1 MALLSLISVVIFLGV
16 SSFIVGIL
24 PLSVSLSQ
32 QRLAQF
38 STLGTGLLLGA
49 AMGVIIPE
57 GIEATYDALPKSTSP
72 NAHGHESSPSLR
84 IAMSLLSGFTL
95 MFLIEQVVAPAL
107 LSKESQPPRP
117 TPLPS
122 YARAP
127 ATTGNASSPP
137 DSPSTMGGPD
147 LDIELEMELNALGV
161 KTREEETRRN
171 PKMLTLGLVIHSLA
185 DGVAL
190 GAAYAL
196 TATPTST
203 GSGTG
208 GSAAEAGSVGDK
220 AGGLSVIVFLAIAI
234 HKAPTALALTSTL
247 ISQLS
252 TRRIRQHLIAFSV
265 SSPISALFTYFVLT
279 YFGGAEHIEGWTGTV
294 LMFSGGT
301 FLYVAT
307 VLSSLPAHAH
317 GHSIEHPGGDLPTS
331 MRVGLTIAGMF
342 IPVILSG
349 LVGHGH

>member
-1 MALLSLISVVIFLGV
+1 
-16 SSFIVGIL
+16 
-24 PLSVSLSQ
+24 
-32 QRLAQF
+32 
-38 STLGTGLLLGA
+38 
-49 AMGVIIPE
+49 
-57 GIEATYDALPKSTSP
+57 
-72 NAHGHESSPSLR
+72 
-84 IAMSLLSGFTL
+84 MSLLSGFTL

-127 ATTGNASSPP
+127 ATAGNASSPP

-196 TATPTST
+196 TATPTSA
-203 GSGTG
+203 GSGSG
-208 GSAAEAGSVGDK
+208 SSAAEAGSVGDK

-234 HKAPTALALTSTL
+234 HKGESRLFVVFGAPTALALTSTL

-279 YFGGAEHIEGWTGTV
+279 YFGGAEHIEGWTGT
-294 LMFSGGT
+294 GGT

-331 MRVGLTIAGMF
+331 MRCGLTIAGMF
-342 IPVILSG
+342 TPVILSG